1 MSDHLFP
8 EDALHSLPTA
18 KPKDRPLNP
27 FRFPTT
33 PPARGL
39 LAAITAQVD
48 DQLHATR
55 PRKRQRRVDDKMTFE
70 ATVGAVLSDLILQCT
85 IGAPKGVSL
94 SRSNVWPPKRYRTP
108 VHNKL
113 LPRVL
118 DAISQD
124 GLGYVV
130 QITGQQGFE
139 PGQAFLTSLM
149 PTDRL
154 MEAVRAARL
163 SDDDF
168 ETRHSGEV
176 IHLIGPKPRFGSAA
190 LLDYPETEESTRL
203 RAEIVE
209 INAWLAQAD
218 LSIDEGAMA
227 DGDEFPDFAK
237 RGLIRR
243 FTQGSFDCGGRLWG
257 GYWQEVKR
265 DLRRT
270 ALWIDGEP
278 AAELDFGQA
287 GARILYGMA
296 GATVPQI
303 DLYAVPGFEQH
314 REGIKQAMG
323 AMSFSTSRLVRMP
336 DGVKTRFGKVHTMS
350 KVVAAVEAFHRPIA
364 GMFFTGAGHRAQRIE
379 SDIIVQTTLRLINM
393 GVTSLPI
400 HDAVMVPRSA
410 APTTRDVMLEVFQE
424 KAGVEGSVS
433 SIPPDAL

>member
-1 MSDHLFP
+1 MHLSP
-8 EDALHSLPTA
+8 DDDLPSPPTA

-27 FRFPTT
+27 FRFPVTQ
-33 PPARGL
+33 PARDL
-39 LAAITAQVD
+39 LNTITAQVD
-48 DQLHATR
+48 AELHATR
-55 PRKRQRRVDDKMTFE
+55 PRKRQRRADDRATFE
-70 ATVGAVLSDLILQCT
+70 ATTGAVLSDLLQQG
-85 IGAPKGVSL
+85 ISGAPKGISL

-124 GLGYVV
+124 GLGYAV
-130 QITGQQGFE
+130 QTTGQQGFE

-149 PTDRL
+149 PTDKL
-154 MEAVRAARL
+154 MRAVRSAGL
-163 SDDDF
+163 SDEDF
-168 ETRHSGEV
+168 ETQHRGEV
-176 IHLIGPKPRFGSAA
+176 IHLIGPRPRFGGAA
-190 LLDYPETEESTRL
+190 LLDYIETEESIRL
-203 RAEIVE
+203 RAEIVK

-218 LSIDEGAMA
+218 LSVDEDAMG
-227 DGDEFPDFAK
+227 DGDELPDFAK

-270 ALWIDGEP
+270 ALLIDGEH

-296 GATVPQI
+296 GAPVPQI

-314 REGIKQAMG
+314 REGIKQAMS

-336 DGVKTRFGKVHTMS
+336 DGVKTRFGKAHTMA
-350 KVVAAVEAFHRPIA
+350 KVVAAVETFHRPIA
-364 GMFFTGAGHRAQRIE
+364 RMFFTGAGHRAQRIE
-379 SDIIVQTTLRLINM
+379 SDIIVETLLRLIGK
-393 GVTSLPI
+393 GVNALPV

-410 APTTRDVMLEVFQE
+410 APTVRDVMLEVFQE
-424 KAGVEGSVS
+424 RAGVEGSIS